1 MYKKNMQENTIFKE
15 YKNLNSF
22 LYKYFFVS
30 LSINTCFYFFPGI
43 YIPLAFYIFSLIF
56 FLQDFQKFIRVFF
69 FVFSSNIFNFFS

>member
-1 MYKKNMQENTIFKE
+1 MQENTIFKE

-56 FLQDFQKFIRVFF
+56 FGK
-69 FVFSSNIFNFFS
+69 IFKNL